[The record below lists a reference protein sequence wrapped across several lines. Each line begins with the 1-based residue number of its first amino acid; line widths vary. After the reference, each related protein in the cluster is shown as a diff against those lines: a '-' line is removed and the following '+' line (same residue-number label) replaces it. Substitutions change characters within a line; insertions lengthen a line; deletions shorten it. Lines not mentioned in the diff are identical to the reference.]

1 VGAEIVF
8 TPLHNLTNVDLVRR
22 VRTGQFSSVEMEL
35 AERLGAAIDEIE
47 RLVQELKTQTAK
59 EMRDDA
65 GG

>member
-1 VGAEIVF
+1 MF